1 MLGTFAWRI
10 TSIQKDD
17 VIVTAS
23 AAEGAQMPFWKGDW
37 TGRGIRAGLSFGATL
52 RMLSDAYAAGTLF
65 DALCGLGLDEVAAL
79 DAQDF
84 LKRQLLC
91 SGCLPDDKTIVVERF
106 SDDTGNHKLMIHSVL
121 GEGSTRR
128 LQF

>member
-23 AAEGAQMPFWKGDW
+23 AAEGHKPFWKGDW

-65 DALCGLGLDEVAAL
+65 DALCGLGLDEVA
-79 DAQDF
+79 
-84 LKRQLLC
+84 
-91 SGCLPDDKTIVVERF
+91 
-106 SDDTGNHKLMIHSVL
+106 
-121 GEGSTRR
+121 R
-128 LQF
+128 LTHRIF